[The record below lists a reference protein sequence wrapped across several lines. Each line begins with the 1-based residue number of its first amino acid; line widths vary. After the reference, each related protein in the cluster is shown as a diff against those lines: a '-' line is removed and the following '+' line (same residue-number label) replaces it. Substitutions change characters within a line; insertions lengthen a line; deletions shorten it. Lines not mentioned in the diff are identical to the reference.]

1 MALRNG
7 VRGFGMWYMDSGW
20 WFEILA
26 DLRLAQF
33 RLYSGKNEIQ
43 NFKICQA
50 QNFKC

>member
-26 DLRLAQF
+26 DLRSAQF
-33 RLYSGKNEIQ
+33 RLYSGKM
-43 NFKICQA
+43 KGVL
-50 QNFKC
+50 KYDKL